1 MTASNY
7 LYQKLVFSKVSLIKW
22 FFLKVKAISKLRM
35 TPNFKVLLRLA
46 YKYLKRT
53 TLKNGT
59 AELPF
64 FKLCVL

>member
-1 MTASNY
+1 MTASKY

-22 FFLKVKAISKLRM
+22 FFLKIKAICQLRM

-46 YKYLKRT
+46 YKYLKI
-53 TLKNGT
+53 KNGT